1 MNKLSENEFYMRDK
15 RRKTNRIIYWITLLN
30 PVAIFLF
37 YKFVKVLS
45 DLCMFGGIRR
55 RVPTIALCGFG
66 LLIWFVL
73 WTVFYHKKIK
83 QAEITFP
90 NTVFRM
96 VLSAEVIVLLVT
108 AGYYGSHIVESGM
121 KYNGKLSW
129 KIDEW
134 TRSKK
139 ITLEHNNI
147 YENGIE
153 GIFEDLETKLDLPD
167 ELYLVN
173 QFSVKFN
180 YEGTITEI
188 YSFFYGREDSGKTR
202 TYLLDY
208 NNRKSD
214 KMTVWLDGNAGAEY
228 EEVDK
233 MQPLFDLMKYVN
245 LQDEIRGYNNEQ
257 GSSIFEL
264 KYFGYREIASAMDLC
279 VLVQDGASMHL
290 DSVMEENGKYAGYEF
305 SVYTPDKD
313 GVLVTRYMDGYHRII
328 IDEPEPEEKYE
339 IGKSTSVREDGSVY
353 YFLNET
359 IGWRLVVI
367 DAAAGSRWYVIEST
381 IDGGANWN
389 RIEPDPFNG
398 ELFGVADSI
407 KFLDEQVGFVL
418 MSGASESYSKL
429 YRTTDGGNS
438 FALVE
443 LPTELIDIEISD
455 LTEHDYITMPYQ
467 ENGVLKV
474 SLRLEKYGCGSI
486 YFESNDNGETWDY
499 TGLSEDYESM
509 Y

>member
-1 MNKLSENEFYMRDK
+1 MKDNLRKVN
-15 RRKTNRIIYWITLLN
+15 RRIYWITLLN
-30 PVAIFLF
+30 PITIILF
-37 YKFVKVLS
+37 YKVMEYLS
-45 DLCMFGGIRR
+45 DLCMYGGFRR
-55 RVPTIALCGFG
+55 HVPMIAGCGLI
-66 LLIWFVL
+66 LLIWVAL
-73 WTVFYHKKIK
+73 WTFVYHKKIRHLEFDFSK
-83 QAEITFP
+83 TL
-90 NTVFRM
+90 FRIILF
-96 VLSAEVIVLLVT
+96 VELIVLVT
-108 AGYYGSHIVESGM
+108 ITGIFGTRIVESGM

-139 ITLEHNNI
+139 ITLERNNI

-153 GIFEDLETKLDLPD
+153 GIFADLETKLDLPD

-188 YSFFYGREDSGKTR
+188 YSFFYGRDDSGKTR

-214 KMTVWLDGNAGAEY
+214 KMTVWLDANAGAEY

-264 KYFGYREIASAMDLC
+264 KYFGYREIASSMNLC
-279 VLVQDGASMHL
+279 VLGQDGASMHL

-353 YFLNET
+353 YFFNET

-407 KFLDEQVGFVL
+407 QFLDEQVGFVL
-418 MSGASESYSKL
+418 MSGASESHSRL

-443 LPTELIDIEISD
+443 LPTESIDIEIPD
-455 LTEHDYITMPYQ
+455 LAEHDYITMPYK
-467 ENGVLKV
+467 ENDVLKV
-474 SLRLEKYGCGSI
+474 SLRLERYDCGSI
-486 YFESNDNGETWDY
+486 YFESNDNGETWNY
-499 TGLSEDYESM
+499 TGVSEDYL
-509 Y
+509 

>member
-1 MNKLSENEFYMRDK
+1 MEY
-15 RRKTNRIIYWITLLN
+15 
-30 PVAIFLF
+30 
-37 YKFVKVLS
+37 LS
-45 DLCMFGGIRR
+45 DLCMYGGLRR
-55 RVPTIALCGFG
+55 RVPMIAGCCLI
-66 LLIWFVL
+66 LLIWVAL
-73 WTVFYHKKIK
+73 WTFVYHKKIRHLEFDFSK
-83 QAEITFP
+83 TL
-90 NTVFRM
+90 FRIILF
-96 VLSAEVIVLLVT
+96 VELIVLVT
-108 AGYYGSHIVESGM
+108 ITGIFGTRIVESGM

-188 YSFFYGREDSGKTR
+188 YSFFYGRDDSGKTR

-228 EEVDK
+228 EEADK
-233 MQPLFDLMKYVN
+233 MQPLFDLMKCVN

-257 GSSIFEL
+257 GSSVFEL
-264 KYFGYREIASAMDLC
+264 KYFGYREIASSMDLC
-279 VLVQDGASMHL
+279 VLDQDGASMHL
-290 DSVMEENGKYAGYEF
+290 DNVLEENGKYAGYEF

-328 IDEPEPEEKYE
+328 IDEPKTEVKYE

-407 KFLDEQVGFVL
+407 QFLDEQVGFVL
-418 MSGASESYSKL
+418 MSGASESHSRL
-429 YRTTDGGNS
+429 YRTTDRGNS

-443 LPTELIDIEISD
+443 LPTESIDIEIPD
-455 LTEHDYITMPYQ
+455 LAEHDYITMPYK
-467 ENGVLKV
+467 ENDVLKV
-474 SLRLEKYGCGSI
+474 SLRLERYDCGSI
-486 YFESNDNGETWDY
+486 YFESNDNGEPWDY
-499 TGLSEDYESM
+499 ACVSENYL
-509 Y
+509 